1 MGQAVPESDL
11 PGSEVPQADMPDA
24 VDKKKYGNAPAST
37 FAANTVNALTFGLP
51 EYLSKTFTPE
61 SYAEIQQYQMANP
74 MAANMGTATGEVA
87 GFAVP
92 AGYGAVK
99 GAQLGLRGAEA
110 LLAKYGPNLGE
121 LARLYGKSQAG
132 LTGGAMGAQVGSAV
146 PGVVSGDPGSAVA
159 GPELINQYASKIPM
173 INHLG
178 ALTGNIVP
186 AIAGVAATGTQAL
199 KNQMMPSPSTANME
213 YNPYAQVQRGEY
225 ATPGA
230 AGAANQRRAVANQ
243 RYGGLTPQEQAI
255 LDKDRLN
262 MAVRM
267 QAAKRILGQ

>member
-11 PGSEVPQADMPDA
+11 PGSEVPMADMPDA

-37 FAANTVNALTFGLP
+37 FAANAVNALTFGLP
-51 EYLSKTFTPE
+51 EYLNKTFTPE
-61 SYAEIQQYQMANP
+61 NYAELQQYQMANP

-132 LTGGAMGAQVGSAV
+132 LTGGAMGAQAGSAV
-146 PGVVSGDPGSAVA
+146 PGIVSGDPGSAVA

-186 AIAGVAATGTQAL
+186 AVAGVAATGTQAL
-199 KNQMMPSPSTANME
+199 KNQLMTPPTANME

-225 ATPGA
+225 TTPGA
-230 AGAANQRRAVANQ
+230 AGAANQRMAVANQ

-267 QAAKRILGQ
+267 QAARRILGQ